1 MSGQLRELIKEA
13 PISQIIGHFIPLK
26 RQGRG
31 LVGLCPFH
39 NDSKPSMTV
48 NDQRGL
54 FRCWACNTGGDAL
67 TFVKDFKKVDFIQA
81 MKLCADILGLSSEEL
96 NRERKKNPKLELA
109 FRVLN
114 FSHKVYKHVADQK
127 PMHFQKFIE
136 NRGLNAESL
145 QNFQICYAPGN
156 NIITSQ
162 LEKIP
167 DDKREEARKM
177 ALELNLIRINENQ
190 GHSYDF
196 YRDRVVFPVHDHS
209 GQVRGFQCRSVLP
222 NQNPKFLNS
231 ADSFVFHKAS
241 ILYGFH
247 LAKNAIR
254 QHDHV
259 FLVEGNMDV
268 VMMHQHGFTHTVGT
282 MGIALSES
290 SLRLLSNMTK
300 NVILAMDSD
309 PAGIKAMVQINASFM
324 EHAIL
329 PRYLSFHPAKD
340 PDEFLQTEGRMAL
353 LERVEK
359 APRFIDWYIEQTI
372 PTPIPE
378 VTDKKL
384 QILNQIFELLAPLKD
399 SLEATE
405 RVISSAK
412 LLKLRSDETSLIEQY
427 KASLLKNEK
436 PVRAA
441 APQVQVQA
449 TENNEEDFISETESH
464 IDAKDEPIVIIDIP
478 PMQPMERNALKTLIT
493 HPETLTSSQLHEILA
508 NIGHPEVKEFLVW
521 LIKIYLEIDEQ
532 EYVPIISGEVFSE
545 RYGREIKSLVAEALD
560 DYQPEPLNEK
570 VIARLLQDLK
580 VRLMVEQKRQRRK
593 ELTLRQKQCDTQ
605 EEVIFT
611 MQEITKIDRE
621 LQELKKNP
629 I

>member
-26 RQGRG
+26 RSGRG

-39 NDSKPSMTV
+39 NDTKPSMTV

-67 TFVKDFKKVDFIQA
+67 SFVKDFKKVDFISA
-81 MKLCADILGLSSEEL
+81 MKLCADILGLSTEEL

-114 FSHKVYKHVADQK
+114 FTNKVFKHVADQQ
-127 PMHFQKFIE
+127 PMHFQKFVE
-136 NRGLNAESL
+136 ARGLNAESI
-145 QNFQICYAPGN
+145 QNFQISFAPGN

-167 DDKREEARKM
+167 EDKREEARKM
-177 ALELNLIRINENQ
+177 ALELSLIRLNENQ
-190 GHSYDF
+190 GHTYDYF
-196 YRDRVVFPVHDHS
+196 RDRVVFPVLDHS
-209 GQVRGFQCRSVLP
+209 GQVRGFQCRAVLP
-222 NQNPKFLNS
+222 DQKPKFLNS
-231 ADSFVFHKAS
+231 SDSFVFHKSS

-254 QHDHV
+254 QSEQV

-268 VMMHQHGFTHTVGT
+268 VMMHQHGFTQTVGT

-290 SLRLLSNMTK
+290 SLRLLTNLTK

-309 PAGIKAMVQINASFM
+309 PAGIKAMTQINASFM
-324 EHAIL
+324 EHGVL

-340 PDEFLQTEGRMAL
+340 PDEFLQTQGRMAL

-359 APRFIDWYIEQTI
+359 APRFIDWFIEQTI
-372 PTPIPE
+372 PTPVPE

-384 QILNQIFELLAPLKD
+384 QVLNQIFELLAPLKD

-427 KASLLKNEK
+427 KASLSKNER

-441 APQVQVQA
+441 APQPVAQT
-449 TENNEEDFISETESH
+449 TENNEEDFITESTSLT
-464 IDAKDEPIVIIDIP
+464 DAKDEPIVLIDVP
-478 PMQPMERNALKTLIT
+478 PMLAMERNALKTLIT
-493 HPETLTSSQLHEILA
+493 HPETLVSSQLHEILA
-508 NIGHPEVKEFLVW
+508 FTSHPEVKELLVW
-521 LIKIYLEIDEQ
+521 LIKIYQEIDEQ
-532 EYVPIISGEVFSE
+532 EYVPILSGEVFSE
-545 RYGREIKSLVAEALD
+545 RYGRELQSLVAEALD

-593 ELTLRQKQCDTQ
+593 ELTERQKQCDTQ
-605 EEVIFT
+605 DEVIFT

-629 I
+629 V

>member
-26 RQGRG
+26 RQGSG

-39 NDSKPSMTV
+39 KDTKPSMTV

-67 TFVKDFKKVDFIQA
+67 SFVKDYRKVDFISA
-81 MKLCADILGLSSEEL
+81 MKLCADILGLSTEEL

-114 FSHKVYKHVADQK
+114 FTNKVFKHVADQQ

-136 NRGLNAESL
+136 NRGLNAESI

-167 DDKREEARKM
+167 EEKREEARKM
-177 ALELNLIRINENQ
+177 ALELSLIRINENQ
-190 GHSYDF
+190 GHSYDYF
-196 YRDRVVFPVHDHS
+196 RDRVVFPVLDHS

-222 NQNPKFLNS
+222 DQKPKFLNS
-231 ADSFVFHKAS
+231 SDSFVFHKSS

-254 QHDHV
+254 QQEQV

-268 VMMHQHGFTHTVGT
+268 VMMHQFGFTQTVGT

-290 SLRLLSNMTK
+290 SLRLLTNLTK

-324 EHAIL
+324 EHGVL
-329 PRYLSFHPAKD
+329 PRYLSFQPAKD
-340 PDEFLQTEGRMAL
+340 PDEFLQTQGRMAL

-359 APRFIDWYIEQTI
+359 APRFIDWFIEQTI

-384 QILNQIFELLAPLKD
+384 QVLNQIFELLSPLKD

-412 LLKLRSDETSLIEQY
+412 LLKLRSDETSLIDQY
-427 KASLLKNEK
+427 KTSLSKNEK
-436 PVRAA
+436 PARAA
-441 APQVQVQA
+441 LPPTPVQM
-449 TENNEEDFISETESH
+449 TENNEEDFITESVSLS
-464 IDAKDEPIVIIDIP
+464 DAKDEPIVLVDIP
-478 PMQPMERNALKTLIT
+478 PMLAMERNTLKTLIT
-493 HPETLTSSQLHEILA
+493 HPEALVSPQLHEILA
-508 NIGHPEVKEFLVW
+508 NIGHPEVKELLVW

-532 EYVPIISGEVFSE
+532 EYVPILSSEVFSE
-545 RYGREIKSLVAEALD
+545 RYGRELQSLVAEALD

-570 VIARLLQDLK
+570 VITRLLQDLK
-580 VRLMVEQKRQRRK
+580 VRLMVEQKRQKRK
-593 ELTLRQKQCDTQ
+593 ELTERQKQCDTQ
-605 EEVIFT
+605 EEVNFT

>member
-26 RQGRG
+26 RSGRG

-39 NDSKPSMTV
+39 NDTKPSMTV

-67 TFVKDFKKVDFIQA
+67 SFVKDFKKVDFISA
-81 MKLCADILGLSSEEL
+81 MKLCADILGLSTEEL

-114 FSHKVYKHVADQK
+114 FTNKVFKHVADQQ
-127 PMHFQKFIE
+127 PMHFQKFVE
-136 NRGLNAESL
+136 ARGLNAESI

-156 NIITSQ
+156 NIIASQ

-167 DDKREEARKM
+167 EDKREEARKM
-177 ALELNLIRINENQ
+177 ALELNLIRVNENQ
-190 GHSYDF
+190 GHSYDYF
-196 YRDRVVFPVHDHS
+196 RERVVFPILDHS

-222 NQNPKFLNS
+222 NQQPKFLNS
-231 ADSFVFHKAS
+231 ADSFVFHKSS
-241 ILYGFH
+241 ILYGMH
-247 LAKNAIR
+247 LAKSSIR
-254 QHDHV
+254 QSDQV

-268 VMMHQHGFTHTVGT
+268 VMMHQHGFTQTVGT
-282 MGIALSES
+282 MGIGLSEP
-290 SLRLLSNMTK
+290 SLRLLANMTK

-309 PAGIKAMVQINASFM
+309 AAGIKAMVPINAGFM
-324 EHAIL
+324 EQGIL

-340 PDEFLQTEGRMAL
+340 PDEFLQTQGRMAL
-353 LERVEK
+353 LERLEK
-359 APRFIDWYIEQTI
+359 APRFIDWMIEQKI
-372 PTPIPE
+372 PVPIPE

-384 QILNQIFELLAPLKD
+384 QVLNQIFELLAPLKD

-427 KASLLKNEK
+427 KASLSRNEK

-441 APQVQVQA
+441 APQVPVQM
-449 TENNEEDFISETESH
+449 TENNEEDFVTESASLT
-464 IDAKDEPIVIIDIP
+464 DAKDEPIVLIDIP
-478 PMQPMERNALKTLIT
+478 PMLPMERNALKTLIT
-493 HPETLTSSQLHEILA
+493 HPETLVSSQLHEILA
-508 NIGHPEVKEFLVW
+508 FTSHPEVKELLVW
-521 LIKIYLEIDEQ
+521 LIKIYQEIDEQ
-532 EYVPIISGEVFSE
+532 EYVPILSGEVFSE
-545 RYGREIKSLVAEALD
+545 RYGRELQSLVAEALD

-570 VIARLLQDLK
+570 VISRLLQDLK

-593 ELTLRQKQCDTQ
+593 ELTERQKQCDTQ
-605 EEVIFT
+605 DEVIFT

-629 I
+629 V